1 MSKICFFAPN
11 LHGGGAERIIS
22 VLANHLSSRAIAVDL
37 VLATATGPYL
47 EGIAKEVSV
56 VDLQSRRVS
65 FAIFKLVNYLR
76 KHKPSVVFA
85 SQMHA
90 SRALIIAVKLSGIQ
104 CKIIVRQP
112 TMLVSP

>member
-1 MSKICFFAPN
+1 M
-11 LHGGGAERIIS
+11 
-22 VLANHLSSRAIAVDL
+22 AVDL

-90 SRALIIAVKLSGIQ
+90 SRALILAVKLSGIQ
-104 CKIIVRQP
+104 CKIVVRQP